1 MRKIITIFLLAIAV
15 MASAEEHLKFKG
27 IPIDGELV
35 QFCRELEKQDFRLA
49 QLYTNAAIY
58 EGLFTNRLAYITV
71 ETTPRTNIVNTVVVC
86 YQNLSKWKEMET
98 SYFELKEKLIKKYG
112 EPAKVEELGSG
123 PSSDMMIKKH
133 IEDGKVKRRTVI
145 ETELGEIIL
154 CINNVDLF
162 DVYESPYLYVAYVD
176 KANQAKSEKEADDD
190 L

>member
-1 MRKIITIFLLAIAV
+1 
-15 MASAEEHLKFKG
+15 
-27 IPIDGELV
+27 
-35 QFCRELEKQDFRLA
+35 
-49 QLYTNAAIY
+49 
-58 EGLFTNRLAYITV
+58 
-71 ETTPRTNIVNTVVVC
+71 
-86 YQNLSKWKEMET
+86 MET

-162 DVYESPYLYVAYVD
+162 DVYESPYLYVAYGD